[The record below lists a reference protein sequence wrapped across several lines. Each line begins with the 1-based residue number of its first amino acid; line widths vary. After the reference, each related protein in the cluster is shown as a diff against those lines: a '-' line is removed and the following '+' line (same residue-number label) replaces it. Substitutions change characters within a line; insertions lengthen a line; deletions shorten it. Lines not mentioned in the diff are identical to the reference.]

1 MASDEDYMLMAAAR
15 RGYLEREEVDI
26 LEKWSKEGSTEAEDI
41 LEAFKYCSSVPSFFI
56 ILL

>member
-41 LEAFKYCSSVPSFFI
+41 LEAFKYQRKEKRE
-56 ILL
+56 